1 MKVATTLACTTM
13 LLGTPAV
20 AADVMSPVP
29 HDWSGAYIGVQAG
42 YGWGDTTPALGNNI
56 TRDLEYDG
64 FIGGLEA
71 GYQHQSGNLV
81 LGAEIDGSFS
91 DIQGHLN
98 SIVVP
103 CILAPGCDADVDWLG
118 TARARVGYAFDNI
131 MPFVTGG
138 LAFGGVKGTFNS
150 PACTCSVDD
159 TPFGYTLG
167 GGVEWAINDSWSAK
181 AEYLYVN
188 LGKPDIDGDP
198 VFVKVNDYD
207 FSIVRVG
214 FNYNF

>member
-1 MKVATTLACTTM
+1 VF
-13 LLGTPAV
+13 
-20 AADVMSPVP
+20 
-29 HDWSGAYIGVQAG
+29 GV
-42 YGWGDTTPALGNNI
+42 
-56 TRDLEYDG
+56 E
-64 FIGGLEA
+64 
-71 GYQHQSGNLV
+71 V
-81 LGAEIDGSFS
+81 DGSFS

-103 CILAPGCDADVDWLG
+103 CILAPGCDADVDWLV
-118 TARARVGYAFDNI
+118 TTRARLGYAFDNI

-138 LAFGGVKGTFNS
+138 LAFGGVKGTFDS

-159 TPFGYTLG
+159 IPFGYTLG

-198 VFVKVNDYD
+198 VFVRVNDYD
-207 FSIVRVG
+207 FSIVRAG